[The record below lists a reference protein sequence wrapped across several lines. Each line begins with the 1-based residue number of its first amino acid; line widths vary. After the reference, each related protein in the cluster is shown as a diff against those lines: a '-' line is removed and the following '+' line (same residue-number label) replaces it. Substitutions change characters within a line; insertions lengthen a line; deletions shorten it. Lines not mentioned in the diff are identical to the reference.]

1 MNTEPTP
8 KLPRSRSPL
17 LAVLLIGGT
26 VISGLLILG
35 ILPRLQRQAE
45 LQAAVEEQT
54 SAVPTVNVVRARR
67 APASGALLL
76 PGNVQALQET
86 TIAARADGFV
96 RRRLV
101 DIGDRV
107 RTGQR
112 LAELETPEVDQQLG
126 EARAALAQVKAQR
139 VRARRDADFARTTYR
154 RWQQLVAEGAVSE
167 QDAEERRSALDVREA
182 DVAAAEANVAASE
195 ANVRRLVTLQAFRNV
210 SAPYDG
216 VVTERNLDTGA
227 LVEAGNN
234 GRGLFRIARIDT
246 LRIFVNVPQNLVRSI
261 RTGQTVDVDVQE
273 FPGRKFIGKVT
284 RTASALDPTARTL
297 LTEVR
302 LPNSDRSLLPGMYAQ
317 VTFEL
322 QRVEPPL
329 LIPASAL
336 LTGTEGARVA
346 IVNTGR
352 VHFQKVTLGRDLGS
366 DVEVLAGLTG
376 QEQLVTNPSDAVSEG
391 TPVQV
396 ASKPPVQ
403 KR

>member
-1 MNTEPTP
+1 MQTDPTP
-8 KLPRSRSPL
+8 PRPPRSRSPL
-17 LAVLLIGGT
+17 LAILLIGGT
-26 VISGLLILG
+26 VIAGLLTLG
-35 ILPRLQRQAE
+35 ILPRLQRQTE
-45 LQAAVEEQT
+45 LQAAVEEQ
-54 SAVPTVNVVRARR
+54 ANALPTFNVVRARR
-67 APASGALLL
+67 AAASGALLL

-112 LAELETPEVDQQLG
+112 LAELETPEVDQQLDQG
-126 EARAALAQVKAQR
+126 RASLAQVKAQR
-139 VRARRDADFARTTYR
+139 LRARKDADFARTTYG

-210 SAPYDG
+210 SAPFDG

-227 LVEAGNN
+227 LVVAGNN

-246 LRIFVNVPQNLVRSI
+246 VRIFVNVPQNLVRSI
-261 RTGQTVDVDVQE
+261 QAGQTVNVDVQE
-273 FPGRKFIGKVT
+273 FPGRKFSGKVT
-284 RTASALDPTARTL
+284 RTAGALDPTARTL

-302 LPNSDRSLLPGMYAQ
+302 LPNADRSLLPGMYAQ
-317 VTFEL
+317 VTFDL
-322 QRVEPPL
+322 QRVEPPI
-329 LIPASAL
+329 LIPAGTL
-336 LTGTEGARVA
+336 VTGTEGARVA
-346 IVNTGR
+346 TVKAGR
-352 VHFQKVTLGRDLGS
+352 IRFQKVTLGRDLGS
-366 DVEVLAGLTG
+366 EVEVLAGLTG
-376 QEQLVTNPSDAVSEG
+376 QEQLVTNPSDAVGEG

-396 ASKPPVQ
+396 APTPAPKQ
-403 KR
+403 